1 MRGRLLAELRARVDD
16 PREAPVRAEP
26 LRFEAVLRDEPVLR
40 EPLDAVFDLDSPLRA
55 LLLADFDELEP
66 DLLDVLRFRLFPR
79 ALDFDFDL
87 AFADRELLLL
97 RLFRPELDGILILL
111 HYLLRCFAECSRMPA
126 TPFIIR

>member
-1 MRGRLLAELRARVDD
+1 MRGRLLAELRALVDD

-40 EPLDAVFDLDSPLRA
+40 DERVLREPLDAVFDVDSPLRA

-66 DLLDVLRFRLFPR
+66 DLLDVLLLLRLFPP

-87 AFADRELLLL
+87 ALADRELLLL
-97 RLFRPELDGILILL
+97 RLFRPELDGILNLL
-111 HYLLRCFAECSRMPA
+111 D
-126 TPFIIR
+126 

>member
-1 MRGRLLAELRARVDD
+1 MRGRLLAELCDLVD
-16 PREAPVRAEP
+16 PREAEP
-26 LRFEAVLRDEPVLR
+26 LRFEPVLRDEAVLR
-40 EPLDAVFDLDSPLRA
+40 ERLNAVLDLESPDLDSPLRA

-66 DLLDVLRFRLFPR
+66 DLLDVPRLRLFPR

-111 HYLLRCFAECSRMPA
+111 HYQLRCFAERSRMPA

>member
-1 MRGRLLAELRARVDD
+1 MRGRLLAELRDLVDD
-16 PREAPVRAEP
+16 PREAPLRAEP
-26 LRFEAVLRDEPVLR
+26 LRFEPVLRDEVLLR

-55 LLLADFDELEP
+55 LLLADFDALEP
-66 DLLDVLRFRLFPR
+66 DLLDVLRLRLFPR

-111 HYLLRCFAECSRMPA
+111 DYLLRCFAECSRMPA

>member
-1 MRGRLLAELRARVDD
+1 MRGRLLAELRALVDG

-40 EPLDAVFDLDSPLRA
+40 EPLDAVFDVDAPLRA

-66 DLLDVLRFRLFPR
+66 DLLDVLLLLRLFPP

-87 AFADRELLLL
+87 ALADRELLLL
-97 RLFRPELDGILILL
+97 RLFRPELDGILNLL
-111 HYLLRCFAECSRMPA
+111 D
-126 TPFIIR
+126 

>member
-1 MRGRLLAELRARVDD
+1 MRGRLLAELCDLVDD
-16 PREAPVRAEP
+16 PREAEP
-26 LRFEAVLRDEPVLR
+26 LRFELVLCDEAVLR
-40 EPLDAVFDLDSPLRA
+40 EPLEAVFDLDSPPRA

-66 DLLDVLRFRLFPR
+66 DLLRVLRLVLFPR

-111 HYLLRCFAECSRMPA
+111 H
-126 TPFIIR
+126 

>member
-1 MRGRLLAELRARVDD
+1 MRGRLLAELRALVDD

-40 EPLDAVFDLDSPLRA
+40 EPLDAVFDLDSPVRA

-66 DLLDVLRFRLFPR
+66 DLLDVLRLRLIPP

-87 AFADRELLLL
+87 ALADRELLLL

-111 HYLLRCFAECSRMPA
+111 D
-126 TPFIIR
+126 

>member
-1 MRGRLLAELRARVDD
+1 MRGWLLAELRALDD
-16 PREAPVRAEP
+16 PREPPLRAEP
-26 LRFEAVLRDEPVLR
+26 VLRFEAVLRDEPVLR

-66 DLLDVLRFRLFPR
+66 DLLDVLRLRLFPR

-111 HYLLRCFAECSRMPA
+111 DYLLRCFAERTRMPA
-126 TPFIIR
+126 TPSIIR

>member
-1 MRGRLLAELRARVDD
+1 MRGRLLAELRALVDD

-40 EPLDAVFDLDSPLRA
+40 EPLDVVFDLDSPVRA

-66 DLLDVLRFRLFPR
+66 DLLDVLRLRLFPP

-87 AFADRELLLL
+87 ALADRELLLL

-111 HYLLRCFAECSRMPA
+111 D
-126 TPFIIR
+126 